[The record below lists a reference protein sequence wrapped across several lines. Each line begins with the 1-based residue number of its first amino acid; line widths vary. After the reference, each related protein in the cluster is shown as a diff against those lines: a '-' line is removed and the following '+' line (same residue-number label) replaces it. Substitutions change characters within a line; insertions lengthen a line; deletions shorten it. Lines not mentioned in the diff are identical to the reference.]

1 MSTPLNGD
9 YQGKIAALAP
19 SFQLL
24 GERTGKEPS
33 ASLMGVYAEFFV
45 QQGLMIEAVNQTVRD
60 IVVGWDKPYWPSAE
74 YIAKMTRQKHRS
86 VMDELHGI
94 RGCEQALE
102 DWCEAEA
109 QRRWDERLAEANSW
123 RERGNMEP
131 FKRFV
136 REIDQDI
143 ARMIQTGL
151 YPFLTESKP
160 YRGAFREGRAV
171 GRCLVEIAKEMRK
184 LSQEQEIARQG
195 AVRAAMREDG
205 ATFALDVTP
214 RTT

>member
-1 MSTPLNGD
+1 VTSSLNGD
-9 YQGKIAALAP
+9 YQGKIAALEP
-19 SFQLL
+19 SFRLL
-24 GERTGKEPS
+24 AGRTRVD
-33 ASLMGVYAEFFV
+33 ATADMMGLYAEHFV
-45 QQGLMIEAVNQTVRD
+45 QQNLMIEAVNQTVRD

-74 YIAKMTRQKHRS
+74 YIAVKARQKQRS
-86 VMDELHGI
+86 VMDEMHGVHT
-94 RGCEQALE
+94 GNQALE

-109 QRRWDERLAEANSW
+109 QRRWDERLAEANAW
-123 RERGNMEP
+123 RERDNMEP

-171 GRCLVEIAKEMRK
+171 GRCLVEIGKEMRILAK
-184 LSQEQEIARQG
+184 QQEIARKT
-195 AVRAAMREDG
+195 AVQQALRED
-205 ATFALDVTP
+205 ATEMAA
-214 RTT
+214 

>member
-1 MSTPLNGD
+1 MTNSLNGD
-9 YQGKIAALAP
+9 YQGKIAALEP
-19 SFQLL
+19 SFRLL
-24 GERTGKEPS
+24 AGRTRVD
-33 ASLMGVYAEFFV
+33 ATADMMGLYAEHFV
-45 QQGLMIEAVNQTVRD
+45 QQNLMIEAVNQTVRD

-74 YIAKMTRQKHRS
+74 YIAKLTRQKHRS
-86 VMDELHGI
+86 VMDDIHDI

-109 QRRWDERLAEANSW
+109 QRRWDERLAEANAW

-131 FKRFV
+131 FKLFV

-171 GRCLVEIAKEMRK
+171 GRCLVEIGKEVQKAAR
-184 LSQEQEIARQG
+184 QQEIARED
-195 AVRAAMREDG
+195 AAQN
-205 ATFALDVTP
+205 AA
-214 RTT
+214 